1 MKRLIIN
8 VSGLTF
14 EVTDTC
20 LERYPNTLLGDQD
33 KRAQYYTHRDN
44 TYFFNRHRLAFE
56 GILMFYQSY
65 GRVAC
70 PPNVPA
76 QVFQAELKFFEI
88 ECKYL
93 DEMEEAKRFVTTENT
108 KIPPEEHGRET
119 LKTRVWRI
127 LQDPGSSIG
136 AQMVSIISLSM
147 TIISICLSCLNQE
160 QTKIILNNNMNI
172 FNSHN
177 YYNSTNITSSST
189 TATITNNQQPNTDS
203 NSDHKVPLEAACF
216 VWFTLEFILRF
227 FSCPKKALL
236 LKSWIDITDI
246 ATLLIFYISIALT
259 STMSTSSVL
268 RIFRLANA
276 FRVFRLTRFS
286 NGLRLLIYTI
296 YTSRTDLQ
304 LLSSFM
310 MFFIMISGSCVYFAD
325 VHSPDSQFREG
336 GIFSGF
342 WFSLISCTTV
352 GYGDIV
358 PVTLIGKFVAAL
370 TITFGAMFIL
380 LPVLKLVSAFSD
392 ALQATRAILNAERED
407 IERLKEDSKLS
418 TTNESF
424 KNGSFKKPT
433 KEEKIKKNI

>member
-20 LERYPNTLLGDQD
+20 LERYPNTLLGNQH

-56 GILMFYQSY
+56 GILMFYQTY

-108 KIPPEEHGRET
+108 GIPPEQHGHET

-147 TIISICLSCLNQE
+147 TIISICLSCMNQE
-160 QTKIILNNNMNI
+160 QKRIILNTNVNI
-172 FNSHN
+172 FNSQQR
-177 YYNSTNITSSST
+177 YYNSTNITASST
-189 TATITNNQQPNTDS
+189 TTTTISTQQENTESSD
-203 NSDHKVPLEAACF
+203 DHKVPLEAACF
-216 VWFTLEFILRF
+216 VWFTLEFLLRF
-227 FSCPKKALL
+227 FSCPKKTLL
-236 LKSWIDITDI
+236 LKSWIDITDM
-246 ATLLIFYISIALT
+246 ATLLIFYVSIALT
-259 STMSTSSVL
+259 STTSTSSVL

-325 VHSPDSQFREG
+325 VHSPESQFREG

-392 ALQATRAILNAERED
+392 ALQATRAILNAE
-407 IERLKEDSKLS
+407 KEDSGRL
-418 TTNESF
+418 
-424 KNGSFKKPT
+424 KKDS
-433 KEEKIKKNI
+433 EDNIKQA